1 MVPTIVQLFLTA
13 VVNFNTLYLNSEKSI
28 RALNELINQQLAHKF
43 QRGTCPFPAC
53 QQHSLVS
60 APWVSSAKTKAT
72 YLFIPELSSVPTH
85 HQGSAILPVDA
96 SSHLI
101 SQFWDRDGPAATWE
115 GAGPKKYLVSS
126 CSVKWNWLFIGSSLY
141 GCHQRRLF
149 PPSLFWACQFTP
161 HSYRQPLALINTN
174 RCVTAHARL
183 LRFASIRPFFQ
194 QVVSYLRQWL
204 EINTYFY
211 FRLIH
216 FRWVSRR
223 LRTPSL
229 LDKLKS

>member
-1 MVPTIVQLFLTA
+1 MSL
-13 VVNFNTLYLNSEKSI
+13 S
-28 RALNELINQQLAHKF
+28 
-43 QRGTCPFPAC
+43 CP
-53 QQHSLVS
+53 S
-60 APWVSSAKTKAT
+60 
-72 YLFIPELSSVPTH
+72 
-85 HQGSAILPVDA
+85 A
-96 SSHLI
+96 SSHGPWLSCVPSQLAQDQGCPSLHLGAPFLPPSIARALQSHLSMPSSCLI
-101 SQFWDRDGPAATWE
+101 SQFWNRCASHYLGRP
-115 GAGPKKYLVSS
+115 PKYLVSS
-126 CSVKWNWLFIGSSLY
+126 HSVKWNWLFIGFPLY

-149 PPSLFWACQFTP
+149 PPFLFSACQFTP

-183 LRFASIRPFFQ
+183 LWFASIRPFFQ

-216 FRWVSRR
+216 FRWISRR